1 MCNVWHSLAQRNTE
15 LLKFLTVFDI
25 RIRHLLFFV
34 RYWAKVHHLSGSGA
48 RLTSYALSLL
58 VICYLQSLNDPLLPS
73 IDRMS
78 QLAGAFYW
86 HFAVLLNGDCFF

>member
-1 MCNVWHSLAQRNTE
+1 MTCDLCCSLAQRNTE
-15 LLKFLTVFDI
+15 LFRFLTMFDV

-34 RYWAKVHHLSGSGA
+34 RYWAKLRRLSGSGA

-58 VICYLQSLNDPLLPS
+58 VICYLQSLEDPLLPS

-78 QLAGAFYW
+78 QLAGAVY
-86 HFAVLLNGDCFF
+86 